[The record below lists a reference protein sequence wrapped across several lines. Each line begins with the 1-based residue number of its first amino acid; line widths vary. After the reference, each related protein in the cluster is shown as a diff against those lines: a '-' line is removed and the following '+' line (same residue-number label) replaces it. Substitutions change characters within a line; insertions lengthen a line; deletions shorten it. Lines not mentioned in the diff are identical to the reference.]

1 MAFIVLFSWV
11 ALPTILKRGGQ
22 LLPPPLHVCFEN
34 IYLFD
39 GSQAMD
45 ADGKD
50 ILSFILHLKIQEI
63 VLKISIKI
71 I

>member
-11 ALPTILKRGGQ
+11 ALPTISRKGGSYC
-22 LLPPPLHVCFEN
+22 PPFYVCFEN

-39 GSQAMD
+39 GSQAMN

-50 ILSFILHLKIQEI
+50 ILSFILHHLSVFNLK
-63 VLKISIKI
+63 SY
-71 I
+71 